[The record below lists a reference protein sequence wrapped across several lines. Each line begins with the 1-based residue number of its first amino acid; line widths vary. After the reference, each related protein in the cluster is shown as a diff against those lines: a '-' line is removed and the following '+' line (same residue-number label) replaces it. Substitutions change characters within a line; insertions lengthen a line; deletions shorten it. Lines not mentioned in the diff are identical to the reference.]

1 MTVRD
6 ALDQL
11 MKVPKEYRQR
21 ELLLNGD
28 VTDEGMYLTLSRSGR
43 IVLVNNKQ
51 IVIEAPKKESTTVG
65 VGRSV
70 PLPPIRGR
78 KEKDE

>member
-1 MTVRD
+1 MTVQD

-11 MKVPKEYRQR
+11 TKVPKEYRQC

-28 VTDEGMYLTLSRSGR
+28 ATDEGMYVTLSRHGKV
-43 IVLVNNKQ
+43 VLISNKQ
-51 IVIEAPKKESTTVG
+51 IVIEAPKKDITTGG

-78 KEKDE
+78 REEDE

>member
-1 MTVRD
+1 MTVQD

-11 MKVPKEYRQR
+11 MKVPKEYRQC

-28 VTDEGMYLTLSRSGR
+28 VTDEGMYVTLSRSGM

-51 IVIEAPKKESTTVG
+51 IVIEAPKKDITTGG
-65 VGRSV
+65 VGMRV

-78 KEKDE
+78 REEDE

>member
-1 MTVRD
+1 MTVQD

-11 MKVPKEYRQR
+11 MKVPKEYRQC

-28 VTDEGMYLTLSRSGR
+28 VTDEGMYVTLSRHGKV
-43 IVLVNNKQ
+43 VLVSNKQ
-51 IVIEAPKKESTTVG
+51 IVIEAPKKDITTGG
-65 VGRSV
+65 VGMRV

-78 KEKDE
+78 REEDE